1 MLVPALP
8 APADRFALLIEGLC
22 RALAARS
29 AGGALAGS
37 LIILIWGRLS
47 RMAVRFSRLAARC
60 HAGRLPPRPVRRR
73 PARSGPP
80 PARLPKNFAWLVRL
94 VPQAAASAA
103 QLQHLLADP
112 EFAALAA
119 AAPQAGRI
127 LRPLCRMLGI
137 RPPPGP
143 LTPPPLTRRPRP
155 RAPAPPRRAAPGPAP
170 PVASHR
176 APPPP
181 RPPTRAWLRRTG
193 LPGRRRPILNPV

>member
-1 MLVPALP
+1 MSAAAPP
-8 APADRFALLIEGLC
+8 APAVRFALLIEGLC
-22 RALAARS
+22 RAVAARS
-29 AGGALAGS
+29 AGGALGGA
-37 LIILIWGRLS
+37 LIILIWGRLR
-47 RMAVRFSRLAARC
+47 RMAARLSRLAARV
-60 HAGRLPPRPVRRR
+60 HEFPP
-73 PARSGPP
+73 PAPASHRSGRSGPP
-80 PARLPKNFAWLVRL
+80 PARLPKSFGWLVRL